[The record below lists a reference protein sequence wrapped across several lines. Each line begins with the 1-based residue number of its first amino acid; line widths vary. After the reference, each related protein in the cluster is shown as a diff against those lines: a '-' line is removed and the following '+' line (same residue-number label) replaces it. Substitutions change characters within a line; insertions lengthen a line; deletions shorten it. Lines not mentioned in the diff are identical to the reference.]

1 MSSYE
6 AENRHLYVKCDG
18 EYDGVKIDH
27 WNGLSSILGFCVG

>member
-6 AENRHLYVKCDG
+6 VENRYLYVKCDD
-18 EYDGVKIDH
+18 EYDAVKINQ

>member
-6 AENRHLYVKCDG
+6 AENGHLYVKWDG
-18 EYDGVKIDH
+18 EYDAVKIDQ